1 MYFYDLKD
9 SETARGIYVEGL
21 IKSNSDLSLM
31 KLFANFLELAGN
43 RSEAMLYWQAVLEKD
58 QQNKV
63 VEEHIKD
70 LRTMMQKTQ

>member
-1 MYFYDLKD
+1 M
-9 SETARGIYVEGL
+9 EGL

-31 KLFANFLELAGN
+31 KLSQTSWSLPGTD
-43 RSEAMLYWQAVLEKD
+43 SEAMLYWQAVLEKD